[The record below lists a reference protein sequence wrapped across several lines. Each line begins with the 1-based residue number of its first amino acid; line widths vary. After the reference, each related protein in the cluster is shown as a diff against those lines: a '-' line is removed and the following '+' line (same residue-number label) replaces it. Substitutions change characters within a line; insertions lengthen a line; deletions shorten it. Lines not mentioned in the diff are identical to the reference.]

1 MIVERPE
8 PEIVGA
14 IVNQA
19 AQAYRGV
26 IPADRWKDPYMPA
39 DELRREIARGVSF
52 LGFAGADGVPV
63 GVMGVQDVGD
73 ARLIRHA
80 YVRPDAQR
88 RGVGGALLA
97 AIRARADKP
106 LLVGTWA
113 AAGWAIAFYRGRG
126 FRLAAPD
133 EAARLLRTYWSVPE
147 RQIETSVVLGDDRWF
162 AAAGGR

>member
-8 PEIVGA
+8 PGIVGA

-26 IPADRWKDPYMPA
+26 IPADRWKDPYMPE
-39 DELRREIARGVSF
+39 DELRREIASGVSF

-63 GVMGVQDVGD
+63 GVMGVQDAGD
-73 ARLIRHA
+73 VRLIRHA

-88 RGVGGALLA
+88 RGVGSALLE
-97 AIRARADKP
+97 AIRTRADKP

-113 AAGWAIAFYRGRG
+113 AAGWAIAFYRRRG
-126 FRLAAPD
+126 FRLTAPD
-133 EAARLLRTYWSVPE
+133 DAARLLRTYWSVPE

-162 AAAGGR
+162 AAAGER

>member
-8 PEIVGA
+8 PETVGA

-19 AQAYRGV
+19 ARAYRGV
-26 IPADRWKDPYMPA
+26 IPADRWKDPYMPE

-63 GVMGVQDVGD
+63 GVMGVQDAGD
-73 ARLIRHA
+73 VRLIRHA

-88 RGVGGALLA
+88 RGVGGALLE

-106 LLVGTWA
+106 LLVGTWT
-113 AAGWAIAFYRGRG
+113 AAGWAIAFYRRRG
-126 FRLAAPD
+126 FRLTAPD